1 MTKKSV
7 DRNREYMLQ
16 MWGTTKLVTDYGALD
31 EKITLQ
37 EIMHDDL
44 PKDKKIL
51 KDDFE
56 YGIEPVYNKLNK

>member
-1 MTKKSV
+1 MSNLPVNKDQS
-7 DRNREYMLQ
+7 YMHK

-37 EIMHDDL
+37 EIVHDDM
-44 PKDKKIL
+44 PKDTKIL

-56 YGIEPVYNKLNK
+56 YGIEPVYDKLNK